1 MTFQRCCPSTVR
13 VSRGFHLH
21 GAPACLVLVLGIAI
35 GLGDHVAAQAA
46 APQTKRPGPTEVDGL
61 VASDG
66 LRLSAT
72 YWAGPESKDTVPVIL
87 LHTWKGDRKEY
98 AGLAPFLQK
107 QGHAVL
113 VPDLR
118 GHGLSTQSQLGGR
131 KLDAAKMGNEHLSF
145 MRYDDMELL
154 RRFLVKKNDAEELNL
169 NKLCIVGAEMGAAV
183 AAYYAFYDWT
193 EVRREAN
200 RRPAPSQDI
209 KGLVLISPDWDFK
222 GMPLSKP
229 FGNPFVRSQISLMIV
244 VGKED
249 SRTLA
254 DSRRLHNM
262 VKRFHPDPATVDAEQ
277 RDLYFVQLSTKLQ
290 GTKILGVKALH
301 LEEAIGKF
309 VELRAVNRPYPW
321 YSRSKKKTD

>member
-1 MTFQRCCPSTVR
+1 MTLKRCCPSTVR
-13 VSRGFHLH
+13 VSRGFHLP
-21 GAPACLVLVLGIAI
+21 GSLACLAFVLAMAAGF
-35 GLGDHVAAQAA
+35 GDLAPLQAA
-46 APQTKRPGPTEVDGL
+46 APPTKLAGPVEVDGL

-72 YWAGPESKDTVPVIL
+72 YWAGPENRDTVPVIL

-107 QGHAVL
+107 EGHSVL

-169 NKLCIVGAEMGAAV
+169 NKLCIVGAEMGASV

-222 GMPLSKP
+222 GMPLNKP
-229 FGNPFVRSQISLMIV
+229 FSNPFVRSQISLMLV

-262 VKRFHPDPATVDAEQ
+262 VKRFHTDPTTVDAAQ
-277 RDLYFVQLSTKLQ
+277 RDLYFAQLPTKLQ
-290 GTKILGVKALH
+290 GTKILGIKALN
-301 LEEAIGKF
+301 LEEYIGKF
-309 VELRAVNRPYPW
+309 IELRAVDQSYPW
-321 YSRSKKKTD
+321 YSRSKKKTN